1 MKYLYIFTKLRLCD
15 NIGLDWGCF
24 HITRILVVDDE
35 DKIRDLVKVYLVKE
49 GFMVQELSTGDKVV
63 DLIKEEHYDLVL
75 LDLMLPGADG
85 LSICKDIRKFSQIP
99 VIILTAKGDE
109 IDRVIGLEVGA
120 DDYIVKPFSP
130 REMVARVKAVLRRMS
145 PGTANSSPASLLVF
159 PTLEINPESR
169 TVHINGK
176 EISLTPREFDLLL
189 FLASSPGRAFS
200 REQLL
205 NNVWGYSYYGD
216 LRTVDTHINRLR
228 DKLTTNGAAIATVW
242 GVGYKFE
249 VPK

>member
-1 MKYLYIFTKLRLCD
+1 MPK
-15 NIGLDWGCF
+15 
-24 HITRILVVDDE
+24 ILIIDDE
-35 DKIRDLVKVYLVKE
+35 AKIRDLVKVYLVKE
-49 GFMVQELSTGDKVV
+49 GFEVQELSDGNEAVN
-63 DLIKEEHYDLVL
+63 LIKAEHYDLVL
-75 LDLMLPGADG
+75 LDLMLPGVDG
-85 LSICKDIRKFSQIP
+85 LTICKEIRKFSQVP
-99 VIILTAKGDE
+99 VIILTARGDE

-130 REMVARVKAVLRRMS
+130 REMVARVKAVLRRMA
-145 PGTANSSPASLLVF
+145 PGTVNLPQPERLLTF
-159 PTLEINPESR
+159 PDLEINPESR
-169 TVHINGK
+169 VVVVKGQ

-189 FLASSPGRAFS
+189 FLASFPGRAFS

-205 NNVWGYSYYGD
+205 TNVWGYDYFGD

-228 DKLTTNGAAIATVW
+228 DKLSVNGARQPIATVW